1 LVLGVRGIGELR
13 SYYFEQHFQPHNLIL
28 NLFSDAYPLLQSS
41 ENLFVDF
48 LSTICVESTGLE
60 ALDQVAEFEDL
71 VSDQVNALK
80 SRKGALAH
88 KIIDNV
94 SFNDLLVIKFGIT
107 FKRL

>member
-1 LVLGVRGIGELR
+1 
-13 SYYFEQHFQPHNLIL
+13 
-28 NLFSDAYPLLQSS
+28 
-41 ENLFVDF
+41 LFVDF

-88 KIIDNV
+88 KIIDHV
-94 SFNDLLVIKFGIT
+94 SFND
-107 FKRL
+107 

>member
-1 LVLGVRGIGELR
+1 M
-13 SYYFEQHFQPHNLIL
+13 
-28 NLFSDAYPLLQSS
+28 NLFPDAYPLLQSS

-88 KIIDNV
+88 TIIDNV
-94 SFNDLLVIKFGIT
+94 SLND
-107 FKRL
+107 